1 MSRCHV
7 IRRWSSVTR
16 WSDCAGDGLPLILRS
31 VRRSGEHRG
40 AFQLQKLRVEGFDD
54 IFLCPHP
61 DCIPEFVDMGD
72 VPHDNDRDGRMA
84 VLHFLKN
91 GHAAEDRHIHL
102 EQHACES

>member
-7 IRRWSSVTR
+7 ISRWSSVTH
-16 WSDCAGDGLPLILRS
+16 WSDCAGDGLRFISSS
-31 VRRSGEHRG
+31 VRVSREHRG
-40 AFQLQKLRVEGFDD
+40 TLQSQELRVEGFDD
-54 IFLCPHP
+54 VFLCPHP
-61 DCIPEFVDMGD
+61 DRFPESVDMGD
-72 VPHDNDRDGRMA
+72 AAHDNDRDGRMA